1 MSIVLKHAQ
10 IYTGET
16 VIDDGY
22 IRFDQQVEAVGP
34 VADFRPL
41 PADEIHVVTGQVIV
55 PGFIDVH
62 SHGGYGYD
70 SMDGDP
76 DQIDKM
82 VIFGLIN
89 R

>member
-41 PADEIHVVTGQVIV
+41 PADEVHVVTGQVIV

-62 SHGGYGYD
+62 SHGATGMIVWMGT
-70 SMDGDP
+70 P
-76 DQIDKM
+76 IR
-82 VIFGLIN
+82 LI
-89 R
+89 RWLI

>member
-41 PADEIHVVTGQVIV
+41 DRKSVV
-55 PGFIDVH
+55 
-62 SHGGYGYD
+62 
-70 SMDGDP
+70 
-76 DQIDKM
+76 
-82 VIFGLIN
+82 
-89 R
+89 